1 MDKEIFENEPS
12 SSAPKKNWIKKI
24 FPKYGGIAFG
34 LFFLGMWY
42 LSLGISKEAGW
53 AFIMQLF
60 FLMTAIELFIYPFK
74 AWFYKFWFTKIL
86 YISFQLVFGFL
97 FMGLRIFVLFGKFF
111 MALFLVVG
119 GFTFLFAKAL
129 EFFQVP
135 NPLDVSS
142 FISMTGSALLFSFM
156 GNKIVDWFDKLT
168 DSSDSEWRANDRE
181 ILGKV
186 LGPPQIRFLIY
197 SLYFVMIILFT
208 LAYLIDKSESEN
220 FIFITLQSFA
230 AFVAFDTAYEK
241 RDQIRPWFQ
250 IVDGAPGFLRNL
262 FQDVIKDLEDS
273 ESGNK

>member
-42 LSLGISKEAGW
+42 FSLGISKEAGW
-53 AFIMQLF
+53 VFFIQLF

-74 AWFYKFWFTKIL
+74 AWFYRYWLTKIL
-86 YISFQLVFGFL
+86 YISYQIVFGVF
-97 FMGLRIFVLFGKFF
+97 FMGLRIFVLFGRFF
-111 MALFLVVG
+111 MALFLLVG
-119 GFTFLFAKAL
+119 GSTFLFAKAF

-135 NPLDVSS
+135 NPLDVSL
-142 FISMTGSALLFSFM
+142 FISITGSALLFSYR

-168 DSSDSEWRANDRE
+168 DSNDSTWRADDRE

-186 LGPPQIRFLIY
+186 LGPPQIKFLIY

-208 LAYLIDKSESEN
+208 LVYLIGKSESDN

-250 IVDGAPGFLRNL
+250 IVDGAPGFFRNL
-262 FQDVIKDLEDS
+262 FQDVIKDLEDTKQP
-273 ESGNK
+273 EK